1 MKRKLLTT
9 CGAAALA
16 AALLLSQTA
25 CGAGGGTVTKTAS
38 ATAVETAA
46 YVQTAAS
53 TYSAADAI
61 TFTFSDS
68 GITASATGGYKLDGT
83 ALTIQSAGTYIL
95 TGSCADGSVTVK
107 KGTTG
112 VTLVLNGLDLTSSDT
127 APIAC
132 NKSTEV
138 TIFAADGSV
147 NRLADSAQNN
157 DDSYPDNEN
166 AENAV
171 IKCKDGSNVTLCGT
185 GALYITANGKNGIK
199 SGATTDEE
207 GEASLTIRELTL
219 TIDAPV
225 NDAINAE
232 QTLNIESGS
241 LTIAAADD
249 AVHSDYVLNIGAD
262 GTAGPTIAVT
272 ACNEG
277 IEAAT
282 LNIYSGDISILATDD
297 CLNAA
302 NSDLTGYAFSMN
314 ISGGS
319 VYAYTTAGD
328 GFDSNGSLT
337 ISGGTVAVFSAS
349 TADNQP
355 LDADGAVSI
364 TGGTVLAAGGSNGMG
379 LSLTASQPCVSFG
392 SSGGMGGGFGG
403 GMSGS
408 LVTKGTTLSI
418 RDGSG
423 NVLYSVEAPCNV
435 GYVLFSDADLSA
447 GGSYSLYTGSTAA
460 ATSTAQSGSVSG
472 GNQPGGGQQPG
483 QPGNGSQQPGNG
495 GQAPGN
501 SGANPGN
508 GQNPGANPGGGQQPA
523 APGSFTDVS
532 ESDWFYSAVQYVSG
546 QGLMTGTGD
555 GAFSP
560 YAASTRGQLAAI
572 LWRLEGEPA
581 AGVCPFA
588 DVAAGSYYESAIA
601 WAAENGIV
609 SGYSAAAFGADDVL
623 TREQLA
629 AILFRYAAWKGL
641 DTTAAADLSAFTDSG
656 EISAYAV
663 PALVWASAEGLV
675 TGIGGGVLSPQTTA
689 ARAQLAAILMRFLSK

>member
-1 MKRKLLTT
+1 MKRKIITT

-25 CGAGGGTVTKTAS
+25 CGAGSVTVTKYTGAS
-38 ATAVETAA
+38 AVETAA

-68 GITASATGGYKLDGT
+68 GITASASGGYKLEGT

-138 TIFAADGSV
+138 TIFAAAGSV
-147 NRLADSAQNN
+147 NRLTDSAQNN
-157 DDSYPDNEN
+157 DDNYPDNEN

-171 IKCKDGSNVTLCGT
+171 IKCKDGSAVTLCGT
-185 GALYITANGKNGIK
+185 GTVYVTANGKNGIK
-199 SGATTDEE
+199 SGATTEEE

-219 TIDAPV
+219 VIDAPV

-232 QTLNIESGS
+232 QTLNIESGC
-241 LTIAAADD
+241 LTISAGDD
-249 AVHSDYVLNIGAD
+249 AVHSDYVLNVGAD
-262 GTAGPTIAVT
+262 GTAGPTIDIT
-272 ACNEG
+272 ACYEG
-277 IEAAT
+277 LEAAT
-282 LNIYSGDISILATDD
+282 LNVYSGDISILATDD

-319 VYAYTTAGD
+319 IYAYTTAGD

-337 ISGGTVAVFSAS
+337 ISGGTVVVFSAN

-379 LSLTASQPCVSFG
+379 LSLTANQPCVSFG
-392 SSGGMGGGFGG
+392 TSGGMGGG
-403 GMSGS
+403 MISS
-408 LVTKGTTLSI
+408 LVTRGSTLSV
-418 RDGSG
+418 RDASG

-435 GYVLFSDADLSA
+435 SYALFSGAALSA
-447 GGSYSLYTGSTAA
+447 GSSYSLYSGSTAA
-460 ATSTAQSGSVSG
+460 ASSTAQSGSVSG
-472 GNQPGGGQQPG
+472 GGQQPG
-483 QPGNGSQQPGNG
+483 QPGSGQNPGEQQPGNGQQRPGNG
-495 GQAPGN
+495 GQAPG
-501 SGANPGN
+501 S
-508 GQNPGANPGGGQQPA
+508 GQNPGQNPGGGQQPA
-523 APGSFTDVS
+523 APGSFSDVS
-532 ESDWFYSAVQYVSG
+532 ESDWFYSAVQYVSE
-546 QGLMTGTGD
+546 QGLMTGTGS
-555 GAFSP
+555 GMFSP
-560 YAASTRGQLAAI
+560 NEEITRGMLVTI
-572 LWRLEGEPA
+572 LYRLSGEPA
-581 AGVCPFA
+581 VSESAPFA
-588 DVAAGSYYESAIA
+588 DVETGSYYEKAVA
-601 WAAENGIV
+601 WAAACGIV
-609 SGYSAAAFGADDVL
+609 SGYENGSFGPNDAV

-629 AILFRYAAWKGL
+629 AILYRYARYQGQDVSAS
-641 DTTAAADLSAFTDSG
+641 ADLSGFADAGAVSG
-656 EISAYAV
+656 YAQ
-663 PALVWASAEGLV
+663 PALAWASGSGLIV
-675 TGIGGGVLSPQTTA
+675 GTTDGTLDPQGTA
-689 ARAQLAAILMRFLSK
+689 TRAQAATILMRFCQTEI

>member
-16 AALLLSQTA
+16 AALLLTQTA
-25 CGAGGGTVTKTAS
+25 CGAGGGTVTKTA
-38 ATAVETAA
+38 AAAAVETAA
-46 YVQTAAS
+46 YVRTAAS

-138 TIFAADGSV
+138 TIYAADGSV
-147 NRLADSAQNN
+147 NLLADSAQNN

-171 IKCKDGSNVTLCGT
+171 INCKDGSTVTLCGA

-225 NDAINAE
+225 NDAITAE
-232 QTLNIESGS
+232 QTLNIESGC
-241 LTIAAADD
+241 LTITAADD

-262 GTAGPTIAVT
+262 GAAGPTIAVT
-272 ACNEG
+272 ACYEG
-277 IEAAT
+277 LEAAA

-319 VYAYTTAGD
+319 IYAYTTAGD

-392 SSGGMGGGFGG
+392 STGGFGG
-403 GMSGS
+403 GMSAG
-408 LVTKGTTLSI
+408 LVNRGATLSI
-418 RDGSG
+418 RDSGG
-423 NVLYSVEAPCNV
+423 NVLFSAEAPCNV
-435 GYVLFSDADLSA
+435 GYMLFSSADLSA
-447 GGSYSLYTGSTAA
+447 GGSYSLCSGSTAA
-460 ATSTAQSGSVSG
+460 ASAAARSGSVSG
-472 GNQPGGGQQPG
+472 GNRPGGGQQPG
-483 QPGNGSQQPGNG
+483 QPGGGSQQPGS
-495 GQAPGN
+495 GQAPG
-501 SGANPGN
+501 SGGQNHGN
-508 GQNPGANPGGGQQPA
+508 GQNPGQNPSGGQQPA
-523 APGSFTDVS
+523 APGS
-532 ESDWFYSAVQYVSG
+532 
-546 QGLMTGTGD
+546 
-555 GAFSP
+555 
-560 YAASTRGQLAAI
+560 
-572 LWRLEGEPA
+572 
-581 AGVCPFA
+581 
-588 DVAAGSYYESAIA
+588 
-601 WAAENGIV
+601 
-609 SGYSAAAFGADDVL
+609 
-623 TREQLA
+623 
-629 AILFRYAAWKGL
+629 
-641 DTTAAADLSAFTDSG
+641 
-656 EISAYAV
+656 
-663 PALVWASAEGLV
+663 
-675 TGIGGGVLSPQTTA
+675 PQ
-689 ARAQLAAILMRFLSK
+689 S

>member
-16 AALLLSQTA
+16 AALLLTQTA
-25 CGAGGGTVTKTAS
+25 CGAGGGTVTKTA
-38 ATAVETAA
+38 AAAAVETAA
-46 YVQTAAS
+46 YVRTAAS
-53 TYSAADAI
+53 TYSATGAI

-68 GITASATGGYKLDGT
+68 GIAASATGGYKLDGT

-138 TIFAADGSV
+138 TIYAADGSV
-147 NRLADSAQNN
+147 NLLADSAQNN

-171 IKCKDGSNVTLCGT
+171 IKCKDRSTVTLCGA

-207 GEASLTIRELTL
+207 GEAGLTIRELTL

-232 QTLNIESGS
+232 QTLNIESGC
-241 LTIAAADD
+241 LTITAADD

-262 GTAGPTIAVT
+262 GAAGQTIAVT
-272 ACNEG
+272 ACYEG
-277 IEAAT
+277 LEAAT

-319 VYAYTTAGD
+319 IYAYTTAGD

-355 LDADGAVSI
+355 LDADGTITV
-364 TGGTVLAAGGSNGMG
+364 TGGTVLAAGGSSGMG
-379 LSLTASQPCVSFG
+379 MNLEAAQPCVIYGSTGFG
-392 SSGGMGGGFGG
+392 GMPGSTQSSLIAADADFTIEDADGNAVYSGTARCGANFILFSSADVVADSAYTLKAGDSSTEGTAQSGTVSTGMGMGGGF
-403 GMSGS
+403 
-408 LVTKGTTLSI
+408 
-418 RDGSG
+418 
-423 NVLYSVEAPCNV
+423 
-435 GYVLFSDADLSA
+435 
-447 GGSYSLYTGSTAA
+447 
-460 ATSTAQSGSVSG
+460 
-472 GNQPGGGQQPG
+472 PGGGQKPDGELPKGFDG
-483 QPGNGSQQPGNG
+483 QMPNGEKPELPDGEV
-495 GQAPGN
+495 PEMP
-501 SGANPGN
+501 SGERPT
-508 GQNPGANPGGGQQPA
+508 PP
-523 APGSFTDVS
+523 
-532 ESDWFYSAVQYVSG
+532 SG
-546 QGLMTGTGD
+546 QGSPTDGNAPAGD
-555 GAFSP
+555 
-560 YAASTRGQLAAI
+560 ST
-572 LWRLEGEPA
+572 
-581 AGVCPFA
+581 
-588 DVAAGSYYESAIA
+588 S
-601 WAAENGIV
+601 
-609 SGYSAAAFGADDVL
+609 
-623 TREQLA
+623 
-629 AILFRYAAWKGL
+629 
-641 DTTAAADLSAFTDSG
+641 DTT
-656 EISAYAV
+656 
-663 PALVWASAEGLV
+663 P
-675 TGIGGGVLSPQTTA
+675 TA
-689 ARAQLAAILMRFLSK
+689 

>member
-16 AALLLSQTA
+16 AALLLTQTA
-25 CGAGGGTVTKTAS
+25 CGAGGGTVTKTS
-38 ATAVETAA
+38 AATAAVETAA
-46 YVQTAAS
+46 YVRTAAS

-112 VTLVLNGLDLTSSDT
+112 VTLVLNGLDLTSADT

-138 TIFAADGSV
+138 TIYAADGSV

-157 DDSYPDNEN
+157 DESYPDNEN

-171 IKCKDGSNVTLCGT
+171 IKCKDGSVVTLCGT
-185 GALYITANGKNGIK
+185 GALYLTANGKNGIK

-232 QTLNIESGS
+232 QTLNIESGC
-241 LTIAAADD
+241 LTISAADD

-262 GTAGPTIAVT
+262 GAAGPAIAVT
-272 ACNEG
+272 ACYEG
-277 IEAAT
+277 LEAAT

-319 VYAYTTAGD
+319 IYAYTTAGD

-337 ISGGTVAVFSAS
+337 ISGGTVAVFTAN

-403 GMSGS
+403 MSAG
-408 LVTKGTTLSI
+408 LVSKGAALSI
-418 RDGSG
+418 RDASG
-423 NVLYSVEAPCNV
+423 NVLYSIEAPCNV
-435 GYVLFSDADLSA
+435 SYVLFSDADLSA
-447 GGSYSLYTGSTAA
+447 GGSYSLYSGSTAA
-460 ATSTAQSGSVSG
+460 ASSAAQSGSVSG

-483 QPGNGSQQPGNG
+483 QPGSGSQQPGSG
-495 GQAPGN
+495 GQRPG
-501 SGANPGN
+501 SGQNPGN
-508 GQNPGANPGGGQQPA
+508 GQNPGGGQQPA
-523 APGSFTDVS
+523 APGFFTDVS

-560 YAASTRGQLAAI
+560 YAAATRGQLAAI

-581 AGVCPFA
+581 AGACPFA
-588 DVAAGSYYESAIA
+588 DVAAGSYYETAVA

-656 EISAYAV
+656 DISAYAV
-663 PALVWASAEGLV
+663 PALAWASAEGLV

-689 ARAQLAAILMRFLSK
+689 ARAQLAAILMRFLNK